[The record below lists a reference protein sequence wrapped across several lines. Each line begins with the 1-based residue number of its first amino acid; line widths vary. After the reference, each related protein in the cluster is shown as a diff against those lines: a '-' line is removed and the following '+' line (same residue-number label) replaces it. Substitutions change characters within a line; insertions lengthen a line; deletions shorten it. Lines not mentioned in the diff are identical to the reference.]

1 MAQKTKCSICGDYYW
16 GYGNNALPIN
26 DGFCCDICND
36 YVIAERLKIV
46 NRMAQEIVNEMEQ
59 AGNGN

>member
-1 MAQKTKCSICGDYYW
+1 MAQKTKCSICGDYYCW
-16 GYGNNALPIN
+16 YGNNALPIN
-26 DGFCCDICND
+26 DGFCCDVCND

-46 NRMAQEIVNEMEQ
+46 DRMEQ